1 MADNSS
7 RNEANEANVSAVVQ
21 KRPKKLVARSRLA
34 AEGLRGRAGRPNR
47 FFSLVT
53 TPRDLGSGEKKHL
66 VRSAG
71 LWKSEVDAEKLIT
84 L

>member
-1 MADNSS
+1 MTCH
-7 RNEANEANVSAVVQ
+7 RH
-21 KRPKKLVARSRLA
+21 
-34 AEGLRGRAGRPNR
+34 

-71 LWKSEVDAEKLIT
+71 LWKSEVDADKLIT
-84 L
+84 LQFVFDACSVDAVCGDFSDDISLIISYLPVQQFVAR